1 MRGNLFGRRVI
12 TAIAIK
18 AGLVVCDT
26 QLSWG
31 NYALRVQKL
40 VRLPCGAVA
49 CAEGLWAKAY
59 AGLKWLES
67 GQDGS
72 PPDIDGATIA
82 IVSADG
88 SIQLAE
94 DIWPP
99 YPVMDTEMALGCAQ
113 DLIRARMAEGDDPFQ
128 AVAKACEQDL
138 MSSAPLLS
146 MRALSIKDFDAPA
159 VHEVSIRKPRVRKAA
174 KIQGSK

>member
-1 MRGNLFGRRVI
+1 M

-18 AGLVVCDT
+18 AGLVVADS
-26 QLSWG
+26 QLTGG
-31 NYALRVQKL
+31 NYALRVQKI

-49 CAEGLWAKAY
+49 CAAGLWAKAY

-67 GQDGS
+67 GQDGQA
-72 PPDIDGATIA
+72 PDIDGATIA

-88 SIQLAE
+88 SIQIAE
-94 DIWPP
+94 SVWPP

-138 MSSAPLLS
+138 LSSAPLLS
-146 MRALSIKDFDAPA
+146 MRAQSIKDFDAPTM
-159 VHEVSIRKPRVRKAA
+159 HEVSAEKPKPKA
-174 KIQGSK
+174 KIRGKKQK